1 MYESMELLCLHTF
14 ILQYF
19 YTFIPNPMSSF
30 LSKFNSYFVRGD
42 KQSGLDWV
50 LFSSTIPL
58 LGAGLV
64 TMYAF
69 TGNNQFFVHQV
80 IWILISLLTFFILCE
95 LDFRFLRSTWVSV
108 TLFSLSSFALLALF
122 AIGKVSHGASSW
134 FSFGV
139 FSFEPADPAKLVLI
153 ILLAKYFS
161 RRHIEIRNVRH
172 ILVSGFY
179 AFVLFALVLVQPDLG
194 SAFII
199 FFIWL
204 GMILVSGI
212 SRKHL
217 FIILC
222 SGLVIAAG
230 LWHFGLKD
238 YQKARI
244 ENFVHPLADV
254 QGAGYNAYESTI
266 AVGSGQFLGK
276 GVGYGT
282 QSRLKFL
289 PEYQTDFVFAAFAEE
304 WGFVGVIFLLFFFGI
319 LIWRII
325 KASVAGATNFE
336 ILYGAGVAIYFLV
349 HLIINVGMNMRL
361 LPVTGTPLPFASYGG
376 SHLFTEFV
384 SLGILMGMRR
394 YSRAAHKEATEKE
407 FVGMK

>member
-1 MYESMELLCLHTF
+1 MPTF
-14 ILQYF
+14 FSRL
-19 YTFIPNPMSSF
+19 
-30 LSKFNSYFVRGD
+30 NSYFLRRD
-42 KQSGLDWV
+42 KQRGIDWI
-50 LFSSTIPL
+50 LFSSIMPL

-69 TGNNQFFVHQV
+69 MGNNQFFVHQV
-80 IWILISLLTFFILCE
+80 VWILISISAFFVLSE

-108 TLFSLSSFALLALF
+108 TLFSLSFIALISLF
-122 AIGKVSHGASSW
+122 LIGKVSHGASSW
-134 FSFGV
+134 FSFGA
-139 FSFEPADPAKLVLI
+139 FSLEPADPAKLVLI

-172 ILVSGFY
+172 IIVSGFY
-179 AFVLFALVLVQPDLG
+179 TFVMFSLILVQPDLG
-194 SAFII
+194 SALIVFL
-199 FFIWL
+199 IWL
-204 GMILVSGI
+204 GMIMVSGV
-212 SRKHL
+212 SKKHL
-217 FIILC
+217 LIMGFV
-222 SGLVIAAG
+222 GLVVVAG
-230 LWHFGLKD
+230 LWHFGLHD

-244 ENFVHPLADV
+244 ENFIHPLADI

-304 WGFVGVIFLLFFFGI
+304 WGFVGVLFLLFFFGI

-325 KASVAGATNFE
+325 KSAMAGATNFE

-349 HLIINVGMNMRL
+349 HLIINIGMNMRL
-361 LPVTGTPLPFASYGG
+361 LPVTGTPLPFVSYGG
-376 SHLFTEFV
+376 SHIFTEFV
-384 SLGILMGMRR
+384 ALGILMGMRR
-394 YSRAAHKEATEKE
+394 YNRTAHKDATEKE
-407 FVGMK
+407 IIGPR

>member
-1 MYESMELLCLHTF
+1 MPTF
-14 ILQYF
+14 
-19 YTFIPNPMSSF
+19 P
-30 LSKFNSYFVRGD
+30 SKFNSYFIRRDV
-42 KQSGLDWV
+42 SGGIDWI
-50 LFSSTIPL
+50 LLASIIPL

-80 IWILISLLTFFILCE
+80 VWIMISLLAFFVLSE

-108 TLFSLSSFALLALF
+108 TLFSLSSIALIALF
-122 AIGKVSHGASSW
+122 LIGKASHGAISW
-134 FSFGV
+134 FYFGA
-139 FSFEPADPAKLVLI
+139 FSLEPADPAKLVLI

-172 ILVSGFY
+172 IIVSGFY
-179 AFVLFALVLVQPDLG
+179 AFVMFALILVQPDLG
-194 SAFII
+194 SALIVFL
-199 FFIWL
+199 IWL
-204 GMILVSGI
+204 GMIMVSGI
-212 SRKHL
+212 SKKHL
-217 FIILC
+217 FIMGLT
-222 SGLVIAAG
+222 GLVVVAG
-230 LWHFGLKD
+230 LWHFGLHD

-244 ENFVHPLADV
+244 ENFIHPLADI

-304 WGFVGVIFLLFFFGI
+304 WGFVGVLFLLFFFGI

-325 KASVAGATNFE
+325 RTSMAGATNFE

-349 HLIINVGMNMRL
+349 HLAINISMNMRL
-361 LPVTGTPLPFASYGG
+361 LPVTGTPLPFVSYGG
-376 SHLFTEFV
+376 SHIFTEFV
-384 SLGILMGMRR
+384 ALGILMGMRR
-394 YSRAAHKEATEKE
+394 YSRAAHKDATEKE
-407 FVGMK
+407 FVGPS

>member
-1 MYESMELLCLHTF
+1 MPT
-14 ILQYF
+14 
-19 YTFIPNPMSSF
+19 F
-30 LSKFNSYFVRGD
+30 LSKFNSYFLRRDAAG
-42 KQSGLDWV
+42 GIDWI
-50 LFSSTIPL
+50 LFASIMPL

-69 TGNNQFFVHQV
+69 TGNNQFFFHQIV
-80 IWILISLLTFFILCE
+80 WISISLLAFFVLSE

-108 TLFSLSSFALLALF
+108 TLFSLSIIALISLF
-122 AIGKVSHGASSW
+122 LIGKVSHGASSW

-139 FSFEPADPAKLVLI
+139 FSLEPADPAKLVLI

-172 ILVSGFY
+172 IIVSGFY
-179 AFVLFALVLVQPDLG
+179 AFVMFALILVQPDLG
-194 SAFII
+194 SALIVFL
-199 FFIWL
+199 IWL
-204 GMILVSGI
+204 GMIMVSGV
-212 SRKHL
+212 SKKHL
-217 FIILC
+217 LIMGLA
-222 SGLVIAAG
+222 GLVVVAG
-230 LWHFGLKD
+230 LWHFGLHD

-244 ENFVHPLADV
+244 ENFIHPLADI

-304 WGFVGVIFLLFFFGI
+304 WGFVGVLFILFFFGI

-325 KASVAGATNFE
+325 KSAMAGATNFE

-349 HLIINVGMNMRL
+349 HLIINIGMNMRL
-361 LPVTGTPLPFASYGG
+361 LPVTGTPLPFVSYGG
-376 SHLFTEFV
+376 SHIFTEFV
-384 SLGILMGMRR
+384 ALGILMGMRR
-394 YSRAAHKEATEKE
+394 YSRTAHKEATEKE
-407 FVGMK
+407 IMGPR

>member
-1 MYESMELLCLHTF
+1 
-14 ILQYF
+14 
-19 YTFIPNPMSSF
+19 MSTF
-30 LSKFNSYFVRGD
+30 LSKFNSYFIRSD
-42 KQSGLDWV
+42 NRSSIDWI
-50 LFSSTIPL
+50 LFASTIPL
-58 LGAGLV
+58 LGAGLI

-69 TGNNQFFVHQV
+69 TGNNEFFDHQ
-80 IWILISLLTFFILCE
+80 IFWIIISLFAFFILSQ

-108 TLFSLSSFALLALF
+108 TLFSLSAATLMALF
-122 AIGKVSHGASSW
+122 ILGKVSHGANSW
-134 FSFGV
+134 FSFGA

-179 AFVLFALVLVQPDLG
+179 ALVICALVLVQPDLG
-194 SAFII
+194 SALII

-204 GMILVSGI
+204 GMILVSGV

-217 FIILC
+217 IVMLC
-222 SGLVIAAG
+222 VGLVAIAG

-254 QGAGYNAYESTI
+254 QGAGYNAYESTV
-266 AVGSGQFLGK
+266 AVGSGQILGK

-289 PEYQTDFVFAAFAEE
+289 PEFQTDFVFAAFAEE
-304 WGFVGVIFLLFFFGI
+304 WGFVGVLFLLFFFGI
-319 LIWRII
+319 LIWRITKTAI
-325 KASVAGATNFE
+325 AGATNFE
-336 ILYGAGVAIYFLV
+336 ILYCAGVAIYFLV
-349 HLIINVGMNMRL
+349 HLAINIGMNMRL
-361 LPVTGTPLPFASYGG
+361 LPVTGTPLPFVSYGG
-376 SHLFTEFV
+376 SHIFTEFV
-384 SLGILMGMRR
+384 ALGILMGMRR
-394 YSRAAHKEATEKE
+394 YSRTAHKESVENE
-407 FVGMK
+407 YVGLK

>member
-1 MYESMELLCLHTF
+1 MPT
-14 ILQYF
+14 
-19 YTFIPNPMSSF
+19 F
-30 LSKFNSYFVRGD
+30 LSRFNNYFIRRER
-42 KQSGLDWV
+42 QSGVDWV
-50 LFSSTIPL
+50 LFVSILPL

-80 IWILISLLTFFILCE
+80 VWILVSVLAFFVLSE
-95 LDFRFLRSTWVSV
+95 FDFRFLRATWVSV
-108 TLFSLSSFALLALF
+108 TLFSLSCASLLVLF
-122 AIGKVSHGASSW
+122 VVGHVSHGAGSW
-134 FSFGV
+134 LSFGA
-139 FSFEPADPAKLVLI
+139 FSLEPADPAKLVLV

-161 RRHIEIRNVRH
+161 RRHIEIANVRH
-172 ILVSGFY
+172 IMVSGFY
-179 AFVLFALVLVQPDLG
+179 TFVIFALVLVQPDLG
-194 SAFII
+194 SALII
-199 FFIWL
+199 FFIWF
-204 GMILVSGI
+204 GMILVSGV
-212 SRKHL
+212 SKKHL
-217 FIILC
+217 LVMAAI
-222 SGLVIAAG
+222 GLVAAGG

-254 QGAGYNAYESTI
+254 QGTGYNAYESTI
-266 AVGSGQFLGK
+266 AVGSGQAFGK

-304 WGFVGVIFLLFFFGI
+304 WGFVGVLFLLFFFGI

-325 KASVAGATNFE
+325 KASLAGATNFE

-349 HLIINVGMNMRL
+349 HFAINIGMNMRL
-361 LPVTGTPLPFASYGG
+361 LPVTGTPLPFVSYGG

-384 SLGILMGMRR
+384 ALGILMGMRR

-407 FVGMK
+407 FVEMR

>member
-1 MYESMELLCLHTF
+1 MPTF
-14 ILQYF
+14 FSRL
-19 YTFIPNPMSSF
+19 
-30 LSKFNSYFVRGD
+30 NSYFLRRD
-42 KQSGLDWV
+42 KQRGIDWI
-50 LFSSTIPL
+50 LFSSIMPL

-69 TGNNQFFVHQV
+69 MGNNQFFVHQV
-80 IWILISLLTFFILCE
+80 VWILISISAFFVLSE

-108 TLFSLSSFALLALF
+108 TFFSLSFIALISLF
-122 AIGKVSHGASSW
+122 LIGKVSHGASSW
-134 FSFGV
+134 FSFGA
-139 FSFEPADPAKLVLI
+139 FSLEPADPAKLVLI

-172 ILVSGFY
+172 IIVSGFY
-179 AFVLFALVLVQPDLG
+179 TFVMFSLILVQPDLG
-194 SAFII
+194 SALIVFL
-199 FFIWL
+199 IWL
-204 GMILVSGI
+204 GMIMVSGV
-212 SRKHL
+212 SKKHL
-217 FIILC
+217 LIMGFV
-222 SGLVIAAG
+222 GLVVVAG
-230 LWHFGLKD
+230 LWHFGLHD

-244 ENFVHPLADV
+244 ENFIHPLADI

-304 WGFVGVIFLLFFFGI
+304 WGFVGVLFLLFFFGI

-325 KASVAGATNFE
+325 KSAMAGATNFE

-349 HLIINVGMNMRL
+349 HLIINIGMNMRL
-361 LPVTGTPLPFASYGG
+361 LPVTGTPLPFVSYGG
-376 SHLFTEFV
+376 SHIFTEFV
-384 SLGILMGMRR
+384 ALGILMGMRR
-394 YSRAAHKEATEKE
+394 YNRTAHKDATEKE
-407 FVGMK
+407 IIGPR